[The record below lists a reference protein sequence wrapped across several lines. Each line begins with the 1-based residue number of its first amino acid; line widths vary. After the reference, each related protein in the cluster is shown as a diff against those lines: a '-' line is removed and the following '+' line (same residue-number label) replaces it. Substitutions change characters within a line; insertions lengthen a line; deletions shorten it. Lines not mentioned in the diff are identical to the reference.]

1 MVKQIRIKNIIFD
14 FGNVLI
20 EWNPRRIFSKII
32 PAGAIDNFMQ
42 TVWRD
47 EWNNNLDSGM
57 TFVENEKILLAKY
70 PQFGEYITYFH
81 QHWQESLGKE
91 KEESVLLLNDL
102 RQTGYATYGLSNWSA
117 ETFPPTRKAHPFFN
131 MLTGIVL
138 SGEEK
143 VCKPDAKIY
152 KILLERYQ
160 LRPEESIF
168 IDDRQEN
175 LDTAQKM
182 GIDTILFQ
190 TAEQV
195 RQDLKQKGI
204 L

>member
-1 MVKQIRIKNIIFD
+1 MIKNIIFD
-14 FGNVLI
+14 FGNVFI
-20 EWNPRRIFSKII
+20 EWNPRRIFIKIL
-32 PAGAIDNFMQ
+32 PVGAIDNFMQ

-47 EWNNNLDSGM
+47 EWNNNLDSGI
-57 TFVENEKILLAKY
+57 TFVENEKLLLEKY
-70 PQFGEYITYFH
+70 PQHSEYITCFH
-81 QHWQESLGKE
+81 EHWHESLGKE
-91 KEESVLLLNDL
+91 NQGSITLLTDL
-102 RQTGYATYGLSNWSA
+102 RTAGYATYGLSNWSA

-143 VCKPDAKIY
+143 VCKPDTQIY

-160 LRPEESIF
+160 LRPEESVF

-175 LDTAQKM
+175 LDAAQKL
-182 GIDTILFQ
+182 GIHTILFQ

-195 RQDLKQKGI
+195 REDLKGKGI